1 MSTNNVYYVDMK
13 QRFKDVKNGK
23 VNPRNLAPMV
33 YDPLNVALA
42 LKQLSKS
49 GGRMAV
55 GPDGTN
61 FQTLTEHSIDELAE
75 IVRFRLINKK
85 MDYVR
90 RTYIPKSNG
99 SEELRPLG
107 VSSAYDKLTEKSICL
122 VIESFYENV
131 AVSSSFAFR
140 EQVSA
145 HNGLAKLKHTAS
157 TMPVIVSLDL
167 KNYFGTLDPNIMY
180 RELWHIGMKDQIIL
194 NYIFRFIKKGYIDD
208 SISYEDSFGVPQG
221 SSLGPLLSNIYLHR
235 FDVWLRDQGDC
246 WHDTTVKKFH
256 SSSKR
261 QNMRR
266 TRLKI
271 GVHMRYADD
280 INIACYDLHSAER
293 FKHSAIKYLTHNLRL
308 TVNTDKTKIYNLT
321 TEKMKYLGYDF
332 YVNLDRT
339 GHNHK
344 NNKFSI
350 ANALPKIK
358 EEQIVS
364 KCRALLEDM
373 KHHPSIDAV
382 QSWNAYVV
390 GIHSYHR
397 GSNNFYQD
405 FKRIG
410 WRIKNLFY
418 HTFSTRAKFTV
429 DQSIKDDF
437 QNGCYASWGK
447 KGYYTFASVPV
458 IQIEWANWDSKLIAA
473 VKCKVARENPY
484 DYGAKMQKPGVSMGD
499 ISYLVN
505 SSKYVANSRLAL
517 FRVSK
522 YSSVKGISYLSGIKV
537 PVYDYH
543 LHHIIPSQNNGSDD
557 FNNLCVLSESEHTT
571 LHGKNPELL
580 LAQYPSRKG
589 RIVKLIESLSK
600 KGTGNLKRVCKKKKT
615 DVYRKKGL
623 SNPGKMKRRMRPK
636 TPVRCVPGEK
646 PEAVKPE
653 AYLSAVGK

>member
-1 MSTNNVYYVDMK
+1 MK
-13 QRFKDVKNGK
+13 QRFTDVQNGK
-23 VNPRNLAPMV
+23 INPRNLSPMV
-33 YDPLNVALA
+33 YDPNNVALA

-61 FQTLTEHSIDELAE
+61 FQTLTEHSIDELAD
-75 IVRFRLINKK
+75 IVKFRLINKK

-131 AVSSSFAFR
+131 AVGSSFAFR
-140 EQVSA
+140 EQAST
-145 HNGLAKLKHTAS
+145 HNGLAKLKLTAS

-194 NYIFRFIKKGYIDD
+194 NYIFRFIKKGYIED

-256 SSSKR
+256 STNKR
-261 QNMRR
+261 PNMRR

-280 INIACYDLHSAER
+280 INIACYDSGSAER
-293 FKHSAIKYLTHNLRL
+293 FKHSAIKYLTRNLRL
-308 TVNTDKTKIYNLT
+308 TVNTDKTKIYDLT
-321 TEKMKYLGYDF
+321 TGRMKYLGYDF

-339 GHNHK
+339 GHNHR
-344 NNKFSI
+344 NSRFFIS
-350 ANALPKIK
+350 NALPKIK

-364 KCRALLEDM
+364 RCRQLLEDM
-373 KHHPSIDAV
+373 KHHPSIDAA

-397 GSNNFYQD
+397 GSNNFYKD
-405 FKRIG
+405 FHRIG
-410 WRIKNLFY
+410 WRIEKLFY
-418 HTFSTRAKFTV
+418 HTFSTRAKFTEE
-429 DQSIKDDF
+429 QSIKDGF

-447 KGYYTFASVPV
+447 KGYYVYAHIPI
-458 IQIEWANWDSKLIAA
+458 IQMEWANWDSKLIAA
-473 VKCKVARENPY
+473 VKSKVIRKNPY
-484 DYGAKMQKPGVSMGD
+484 DYDAKRQKPGVSMED

-505 SSKYVANSRLAL
+505 SSTYIANSRLAL

-543 LHHIIPSQNNGSDD
+543 LHHIVPSQNNGSDD
-557 FNNLCVLSESEHTT
+557 FNNLCVLSESEHII
-571 LHGKNPELL
+571 LHGNNPEQL
-580 LAQYPSRKG
+580 LALYPSRKD
-589 RIVKLIESLSK
+589 RIAKLIESL
-600 KGTGNLKRVCKKKKT
+600 LF
-615 DVYRKKGL
+615 L
-623 SNPGKMKRRMRPK
+623 PGQNDHK
-636 TPVRCVPGEK
+636 
-646 PEAVKPE
+646 
-653 AYLSAVGK
+653 